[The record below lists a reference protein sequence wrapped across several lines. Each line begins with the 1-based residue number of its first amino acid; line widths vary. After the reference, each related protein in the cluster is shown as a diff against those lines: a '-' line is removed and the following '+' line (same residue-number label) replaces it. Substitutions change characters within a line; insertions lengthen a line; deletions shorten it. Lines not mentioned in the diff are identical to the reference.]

1 MHVVLPRLQ
10 CDDMFL
16 SCVLIVAAVA
26 VSSEREAKKKQHF
39 HHRHP
44 SSPWWLSQFIVD
56 AKKVALYVL
65 RMYIEVLWM
74 AF

>member
-39 HHRHP
+39 HIVIRHHRGGYP
-44 SSPWWLSQFIVD
+44 SL
-56 AKKVALYVL
+56 
-65 RMYIEVLWM
+65 
-74 AF
+74 